1 MPGIVDKSIDLE
13 ELLKKE
19 SAGES
24 QGGEGDFKRRISD
37 AYALVF
43 NTLQELKEMK
53 ARGDLKMLKETKA
66 DVYDAMM
73 KCKVTVDELKEFLD
87 FLGEGAQPPSEE
99 NQRRRYRR

>member
-1 MPGIVDKSIDLE
+1 MARGIVDKSIDLD

-19 SAGES
+19 SS
-24 QGGEGDFKRRISD
+24 GGAQGDFAQKLSD

-53 ARGDLKMLKETKA
+53 ARGDFKTLKETKREL
-66 DVYDAMM
+66 YDSVM

-87 FLGEGAQPPSEE
+87 FLGEGGEAGEKPE
-99 NQRRRYRR
+99 RRRYRR